1 VVKLSLATSALYPFT
16 SRFLE
21 LDGLRYHYL
30 DEGHGAPVLMVH
42 GNPTWSFYYRDLISA
57 LRGDRR
63 VVVPDH
69 IGCGMSDKPQEYPYQ
84 LRQHIDNLER
94 LVLSLDLRD
103 ITLVVHDWGGAIGFG
118 MAVRHPERIR
128 RMIIFNTAAFRSSFM
143 PWLLSVARVPVLG
156 DILIRGCNAFAGL
169 ATRLAIHHHDRMTPA
184 VKAGYLAPYDSWAN
198 RIATLRFVQ
207 DIPTHP
213 RHPSYTTLAE
223 VEARLPLLADRPA
236 MLIWGMRDWVFTPAF
251 LAQWLSIYPHAD
263 VRRMHDAGHYV
274 VEDAHERIVPWMR
287 HFMTKDRIAE
297 NAR

>member
-1 VVKLSLATSALYPFT
+1 MKLSLATSALYPFT